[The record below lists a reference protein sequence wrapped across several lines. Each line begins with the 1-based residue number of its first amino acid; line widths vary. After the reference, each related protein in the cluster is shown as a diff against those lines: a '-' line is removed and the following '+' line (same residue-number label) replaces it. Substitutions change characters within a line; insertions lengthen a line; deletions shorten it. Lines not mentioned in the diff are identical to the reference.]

1 MGIRGITTLS
11 GKARPGSAAP
21 AHRAC
26 QRTAPRRARRRSR
39 APGNPRPLPPGSS
52 QVAPGPW
59 LSAHCPPGRPAGH
72 DAQLSTSLSFSMAQ
86 EQPSFHSQC
95 AGTALPMPL
104 SFVLNVKTGF
114 NTWWSITHLVTPAQ
128 KKGSL
133 RKDRNWYFLSLSPH
147 PEAPEPL
154 LTPSPLP
161 HQSTS
166 ARAPQHWP
174 CHPKSQHPYPTPIPT
189 QAAPISPKDRGS
201 PKTPLARIQVW
212 PYPGVA
218 GRQPGGLHRPAG
230 DSACGHHLRQDGSVI
245 VLLVIVRMP
254 GTEARMFSETLI

>member
-1 MGIRGITTLS
+1 
-11 GKARPGSAAP
+11 
-21 AHRAC
+21 
-26 QRTAPRRARRRSR
+26 
-39 APGNPRPLPPGSS
+39 
-52 QVAPGPW
+52 
-59 LSAHCPPGRPAGH
+59 
-72 DAQLSTSLSFSMAQ
+72 
-86 EQPSFHSQC
+86 
-95 AGTALPMPL
+95 MPL
-104 SFVLNVKTGF
+104 SFVHNVKTGF
-114 NTWWSITHLVTPAQ
+114 NPWWSITHLVTPAQ

-174 CHPKSQHPYPTPIPT
+174 CHPKSQHPYPAPIPT

-212 PYPGVA
+212 PYPGIA

-254 GTEARMFSETLI
+254 GTEARMSTILQEPSWRGVKGTTVRIWVIPPRTWSPHEAAPLSSATPPSGNWGDTWEVRC